1 MQDETQVEAL
11 ADAVQANRKYANITS
26 SLVERLCQSALDR
39 GLSGK
44 AAVKDVRNK
53 LHQVGG
59 AYFKQNPNFITAT
72 DQLASLPNDL
82 QAPEV
87 QAFCQNEMQT
97 HASTAERVAILP
109 EFFQTCLA
117 PLAPVTSVLDL
128 ACGLNPL
135 ALPWMPLAED
145 ATYQACDIYLDMMG
159 FVDAFLGHFL
169 TNSRSFP
176 CDLVAGPP
184 QSAVQVAF
192 LLKTIPCLEQV
203 DKQIGLS
210 LLEQIQAEHILVSF
224 PAKTLG
230 GSSKGMQTFYR
241 DHFYELIEGRPWQV
255 QEFSFSTEIAFL
267 VTK

>member
-1 MQDETQVEAL
+1 MLDEAQVDSLVE
-11 ADAVQANRKYANITS
+11 AVQANRKYAKITS
-26 SLVERLCQSALDR
+26 SLVQRLSQSAIDR
-39 GLSGK
+39 GLNGK

-59 AYFKQNPNFITAT
+59 AYFKQNPDFSAALA
-72 DQLASLPNDL
+72 QLASLPNDPHT
-82 QAPEV
+82 PEV
-87 QAFCQNEMQT
+87 QTFCQNQMQA
-97 HASTAERVAILP
+97 HASTAERISILS

-117 PLAPVTSVLDL
+117 PIAPLTSVLDL

-135 ALPWMPLAED
+135 ALPWMPLAENC
-145 ATYQACDIYLDMMG
+145 TYQACDIYLDMMA

-169 TNSRSFP
+169 PGSQASP
-176 CDLVAGPP
+176 CDLVVGPP
-184 QSAVQVAF
+184 QTKTQVAF

-210 LLEQIQAEHILVSF
+210 LLKQIQAEHILVSF
-224 PAKTLG
+224 PAKSLG
-230 GSSKGMQTFYR
+230 GRNKGMPAFYR
-241 DHFYELIEGRPWQV
+241 DHFYSQIEGQAWQV

>member
-1 MQDETQVEAL
+1 MPDKPQVEAL
-11 ADAVQANRKYANITS
+11 AEAVQSNRKYANITS
-26 SLVERLCQSALDR
+26 SLVQRLCQSALER

-59 AYFKQNPNFITAT
+59 AYFKQNPNFTSAT

-82 QAPEV
+82 QAAEV
-87 QAFCQNEMQT
+87 QAFCQKQMQT
-97 HASTAERVAILP
+97 HASTAERVSILP

-117 PLAPVTSVLDL
+117 PIAPVTNVLDL

-135 ALPWMPLAED
+135 ALPWMPLAKD
-145 ATYQACDIYLDMMG
+145 AWYQACDIYLDMMA
-159 FVDAFLGHFL
+159 FVNAFLGHFL
-169 TNSRSFP
+169 TNSRAFP

-184 QSAVQVAF
+184 QTPVQVAF

-210 LLEQIQAEHILVSF
+210 LLDQILAEHILVSF
-224 PAKTLG
+224 PAKSLG
-230 GSSKGMQTFYR
+230 GRNKGMPTFYR
-241 DHFYELIEGRPWQV
+241 DHFYELIEGQPWQV

>member
-1 MQDETQVEAL
+1 MPGEAQLDTL
-11 ADAVQANRKYANITS
+11 AEAVQANRKYANITA
-26 SLVERLCQSALDR
+26 SLVRRLCQSALDR
-39 GLSGK
+39 GFKGK

-59 AYFKQNPNFITAT
+59 AYFKQTPNYASALAELAELPT
-72 DQLASLPNDL
+72 DPQT
-82 QAPEV
+82 PEV
-87 QAFCQNEMQT
+87 KAFCQAQMKS
-97 HASTAERVAILP
+97 HASTAERISILP

-117 PLAPVTSVLDL
+117 PIAPVTSVLDL

-145 ATYQACDIYLDMMG
+145 ASYQACDIYLDMLD
-159 FVDAFLGHFL
+159 FVGAFLGHFL
-169 TNSRSFP
+169 PDSNFFD

-184 QSAVQVAF
+184 QTPVQVAF

-210 LLEQIQAEHILVSF
+210 LLERLRAEHILVSF
-224 PAKTLG
+224 PAKSLG
-230 GSSKGMQTFYR
+230 GRNKGMPTFYR
-241 DHFYELIEGRPWQV
+241 DHFYDLIKGQPWQV
-255 QEFSFSTEIAFL
+255 QEFNFPTEIAFL